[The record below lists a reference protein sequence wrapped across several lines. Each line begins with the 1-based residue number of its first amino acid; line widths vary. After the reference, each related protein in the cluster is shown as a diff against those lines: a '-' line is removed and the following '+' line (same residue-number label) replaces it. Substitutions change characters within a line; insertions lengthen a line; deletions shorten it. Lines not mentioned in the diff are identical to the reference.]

1 MVQSGPCARH
11 CHPVL
16 SRPSA
21 PDEDREEDDARRRG
35 RHLVRVHGDS
45 PSRGGPCRAAR
56 LPAAPPPALPAAVR
70 PVLETL
76 PALLPAQS
84 SEPALCPASPAL
96 VRAKPPG
103 RGFRRNFCGLAAAAF
118 ELAHA

>member
-35 RHLVRVHGDS
+35 RHLVRVHSDS

-56 LPAAPPPALPAAVR
+56 LPPPPPPAPPAGHR
-70 PVLETL
+70 PVLET
-76 PALLPAQS
+76 PPGLLPAQTPQ
-84 SEPALCPASPAL
+84 PALCPASPAL
-96 VRAKPPG
+96 VRAKPP
-103 RGFRRNFCGLAAAAF
+103 
-118 ELAHA
+118 